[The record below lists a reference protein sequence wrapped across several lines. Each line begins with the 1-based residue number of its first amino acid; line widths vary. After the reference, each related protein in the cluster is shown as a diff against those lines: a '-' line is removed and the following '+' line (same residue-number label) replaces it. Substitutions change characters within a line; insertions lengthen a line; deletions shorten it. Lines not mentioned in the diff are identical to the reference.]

1 MKKYPSQYIK
11 LCTFSNKIS
20 CQIFN
25 PAQFEEN
32 KKKDRTRKEEFF
44 FLKNICIVTI
54 NTYGSYISASL
65 SLPPDTCSR
74 F

>member
-11 LCTFSNKIS
+11 LCTFINKIS

-25 PAQFEEN
+25 LAQFEEN
-32 KKKDRTRKEEFF
+32 EKKKDKTHKKESF

-54 NTYGSYISASL
+54 NTYESYISASL
-65 SLPPDTCSR
+65 PLDTCSR

>member
-32 KKKDRTRKEEFF
+32 EKKKKIELVKRNSF
-44 FLKNICIVTI
+44 
-54 NTYGSYISASL
+54 S
-65 SLPPDTCSR
+65 
-74 F
+74 